1 MNTATKSSEAD
12 LAARRAEIAAL
23 RPELYRYC
31 ARIAGSAFDGEDIV
45 QDAIARALA
54 AVDVLDAGVP
64 LRPWLF
70 RIAHNRALD
79 HLRSRTVRRS
89 EPIEAAAQIAD
100 DPSRGPDEALARKQ
114 AVAAA
119 FSRFVELPVQQRS
132 AVILKDVLE
141 HSLQDIAGLLDL
153 SIDSIKGAL
162 HRGRTRLRQL
172 GAEPKPGVVRPPSA
186 DTARF
191 SALFNAR
198 DWDAL
203 RALLA
208 EDVHLTQTTLADRRG
223 RDDVG
228 IFLTTYA
235 TIPDFH
241 LRPARLEGSA
251 EEVIAVFRSR
261 ADDAPGYLMQV
272 QWRDGRIVRIRDF
285 RYAPYILD
293 NARLV
298 FPDHDP

>member
-1 MNTATKSSEAD
+1 MNPSEAD
-12 LAARRAEIAAL
+12 PAARRAEIAAL
-23 RPELYRYC
+23 RPELHRYC
-31 ARIAGSAFDGEDIV
+31 ARLAGSAFDGEDIV

-54 AVDVLDAGVP
+54 AVDALEPGVP

-79 HLRSRTVRRS
+79 HLRSQAVRRS
-89 EPIEAAAQIAD
+89 EPIEAAAQVAED
-100 DPSRGPDEALARKQ
+100 RAHDPDEALARKQ
-114 AVAAA
+114 AATAA
-119 FSRFVELPVQQRS
+119 FSRFAELPILQRS
-132 AVILKDVLE
+132 VVILKDVLD

-153 SIDSIKGAL
+153 SIDSVKGAL

-172 GAEPKPGVVRPPSA
+172 GAKPEPGPARPPTA
-186 DTARF
+186 DAIRF

-203 RALLA
+203 RTLLA

-223 RDDVG
+223 RREVG
-228 IFLTTYA
+228 IFFTTYA
-235 TIPDFH
+235 TIADFH
-241 LRPARLEGSA
+241 LKPARLDGSG
-251 EEVIAVFRSR
+251 EEVIAVFGNH
-261 ADDAPGYLMQV
+261 ADEAPAYLMQV
-272 QWRDGRIVRIRDF
+272 QWRDGRIARIRDF

-298 FPDHDP
+298 FPRP